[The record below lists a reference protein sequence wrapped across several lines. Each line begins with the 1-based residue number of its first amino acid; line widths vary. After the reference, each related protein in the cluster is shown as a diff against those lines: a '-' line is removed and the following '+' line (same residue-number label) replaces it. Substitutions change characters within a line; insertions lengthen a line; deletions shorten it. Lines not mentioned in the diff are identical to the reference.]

1 MNDDDIIQQLNN
13 CGLIVSKL
21 VKNGKWVSV
30 PTYDKPYQKKGS
42 YIVGLC
48 AVSWKI
54 WHLNENGVIKM
65 KNNNININIKKE
77 LDEIREREKEA
88 INIKYI
94 KIKNIYT
101 LYLNNNNKITHEYLS
116 KKEVETHKNVI
127 INNNNLIIPLYHL
140 NDNNTLK
147 ISGIQKIY
155 KHYKENRFVKEFIE
169 DTQLKN
175 SFYPISDYL
184 YHDCE
189 LVLIAEGYATAYSIY
204 KSFRCKYKV
213 IVLVAFSSTNLLNI
227 VEIFKNKY
235 PIIVLDN
242 DQLIENIKSKYNRCI
257 LGSDEFKQD
266 ANDYCIKHGSIK
278 LKEYLEEQLC
288 KN

>member
-1 MNDDDIIQQLNN
+1 MNDDNIIQQLNTV
-13 CGLIVSKL
+13 GLIVSNL

-54 WHLNENGVIKM
+54 WHLNESGIIKM
-65 KNNNININIKKE
+65 QNNNSTDIKKE
-77 LDEIREREKEA
+77 LYKIKIREQDK

-101 LYLNNNNKITHEYLS
+101 LYLNNNNKITHDYLS
-116 KKEVETHKNVI
+116 KKEIELHKNVI
-127 INNNNLIIPLYHL
+127 INNKYLIIPLYHL
-140 NDNNTLK
+140 NNNNTLK
-147 ISGIQKIY
+147 ISGIQRIY
-155 KHYKENRFVKEFIE
+155 KHYKEDKFVKEFIE

-175 SFYPISDYL
+175 SFYHISDYF
-184 YHDCE
+184 YNDCE
-189 LVLIAEGYATAYSIY
+189 LILIAEGYATAYSIY
-204 KSFRCKYKV
+204 KAFRYDYKV
-213 IVLVAFSSTNLLNI
+213 LVLVAFSSTNLLNI
-227 VEIFKNKY
+227 VEIFKNKD

-242 DQLIENIKSKYNRCI
+242 DQLIENIKSKYNKCI
-257 LGSDEFKQD
+257 LGSDKFKND

-278 LKEYLEEQLC
+278 LKKFLEEQLW
-288 KN
+288 KK